1 MNVCE
6 RMKTEK
12 VSERIHCDEDRIR
25 KRSALDK
32 ADVAG
37 EIADSMEVRGEIMRR
52 VHAGEITLEEGQA
65 ELKTIKRNAKKN
77 GQLTRSQKWSR
88 S

>member
-1 MNVCE
+1 M
-6 RMKTEK
+6 
-12 VSERIHCDEDRIR
+12 SYEDRIR
-25 KRSALDK
+25 KRSALGK
-32 ADVAG
+32 ADAAG

-52 VHAGEITLEEGQA
+52 VDAGEITLEEGQA
-65 ELKTIKRNAKKN
+65 ELKKIKRNAKKN